1 MEQQI
6 SIDTSA
12 GRVVGVCDSRFAGV
26 CDAFAEN
33 FERHGEVGASVAV
46 TLEGQTVVDLWGGR
60 KSPGGEPWERDTV
73 CTVFSSTKGA
83 MSLCAHM
90 LAARGQLDLD
100 APVTDYWPGFGSG
113 GKEGAR
119 VSMMLDH
126 SAGVPHL
133 REPVP
138 VDGFYDYEGMVARV
152 EAEPAFWEPG
162 TRGGYHGFT
171 MAWTVGEVVHRA
183 AGDRMGAWFH
193 ENVAGPLGLE
203 FWIGLPAALE
213 SRVAPMIPAEPDEPW
228 MATRFIQAALNEPES
243 TTGLF
248 MRDFPLLDVNTRECH
263 AAEVGSA
270 NGIANGRA
278 LAGLYAPLA
287 NGGALNGVTLV
298 DADTLARMGRV
309 SMASHDDATLL
320 IPTRFALG
328 FMKATDNRRV
338 PGAVNSTLLIGEP
351 AFGHVG
357 AGGSVGFAD
366 PACGLSFGYAMN
378 RMGTGLLMNE
388 RGQALIDE
396 TYRALGYR
404 SNASGAWM
412 P

>member
-1 MEQQI
+1 MEQQV
-6 SIDTSA
+6 SIETTA
-12 GRVVGVCDSRFAGV
+12 GRVVGICDARFAGV
-26 CDAFAEN
+26 RDAFVEN
-33 FERHGEVGASVAV
+33 FERRGEVGASVAV
-46 TLEGQTVVDLWGGR
+46 TLEGETVVDLWGGH
-60 KSPGGEPWERDTV
+60 KTPGGEPWERDTV

-83 MSLCAHM
+83 MALCAHV
-90 LAARGQLDLD
+90 LAARGELDLD
-100 APVTDYWPGFGSG
+100 ALVTDYWPEFGVSG
-113 GKEGAR
+113 KDGAR

-133 REPVP
+133 RAPVP
-138 VDGFYDYEGMVARV
+138 AGGFYDYDTMVARV
-152 EAEPAFWEPG
+152 AAEPAFWTPG
-162 TRGGYHGFT
+162 ARGGYHGFT

-183 AGDRMGAWFH
+183 AGRRMGAFFH
-193 ENVAGPLGLE
+193 DEIARPLGLE
-203 FWIGLPAALE
+203 FWIGLPPELE
-213 SRVAPMIPAEPDEPW
+213 SRVAPMIPAEPDDPW
-228 MATRFIQAALNEPES
+228 IATRFIQAALNEPDS
-243 TTGLF
+243 VTGLF
-248 MRDFPLLDVNTRECH
+248 MRDFALLDVNTPECH

-287 NGGALNGVTLV
+287 NGGALKGVELV

-320 IPTRFALG
+320 IPTRFAPG

-338 PGAVNSTLLIGEP
+338 PGAVNSSLLVSEP

-357 AGGSVGFAD
+357 AGGSIGFAD
-366 PACGLSFGYAMN
+366 PGCRMSFGYAMN

-388 RGQALIDE
+388 RGQTMIDE

-404 SNASGAWM
+404 SNASGAWA
-412 P
+412 